1 MKIRE
6 LVKRL
11 EKIESSLDKCDDT
24 IHSKVGGDLID
35 DIIEF
40 DMRAEKEIREEIQ
53 DFIDKE
59 IERKVVS
66 EAMNSGSIA
75 QA

>member
-24 IHSKVGGDLID
+24 IHSKVVGDW
-35 DIIEF
+35 ENYS
-40 DMRAEKEIREEIQ
+40 
-53 DFIDKE
+53 
-59 IERKVVS
+59 VS
-66 EAMNSGSIA
+66 EGDPEAK
-75 QA
+75 